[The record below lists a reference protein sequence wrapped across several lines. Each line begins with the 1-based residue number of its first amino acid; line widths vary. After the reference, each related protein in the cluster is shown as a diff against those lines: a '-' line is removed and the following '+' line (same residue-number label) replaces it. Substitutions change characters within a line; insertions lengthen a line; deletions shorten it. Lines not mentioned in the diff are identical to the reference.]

1 MLNRQNRIGKHAV
14 IVVSLLT
21 LLLWAGPLR
30 AGQAGKTK
38 NLTTDEVKSLI
49 ASANTPEQH
58 EQLAQYFNQ
67 KAAKLEAEAKEHLDL
82 ANAYHKGK
90 TPNMANASYCEQAA
104 SDDRKA
110 AQENRAIAAG
120 HHKEAEDLRTSA
132 PH

>member
-1 MLNRQNRIGKHAV
+1 MLNQQNGIGKQAV
-14 IVVSLLT
+14 IVLSLLT
-21 LLLWAGPLR
+21 LLFWAGSSW
-30 AGQAGKTK
+30 AGQAGKTPKLTGDQAK
-38 NLTTDEVKSLI
+38 NLITN
-49 ASANTPEQH
+49 ANTPEQH

-67 KAAKLEAEAKEHLDL
+67 KAAKLETEAKEHLDL

-90 TPNMANASYCEQAA
+90 TPNMQNASLCEEAA
-104 SDDRKA
+104 SDERKA